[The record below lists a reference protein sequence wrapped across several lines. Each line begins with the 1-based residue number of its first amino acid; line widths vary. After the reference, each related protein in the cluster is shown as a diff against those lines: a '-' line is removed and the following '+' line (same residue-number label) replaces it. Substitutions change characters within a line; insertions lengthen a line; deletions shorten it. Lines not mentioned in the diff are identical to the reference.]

1 MEIIDK
7 NYKSKNTKKKF
18 FILYKIICILLFMK
32 LLQLFIYQ
40 INNKMKIISQIKKR
54 WISLKLK
61 KKTENINDNL
71 NNYNNSLVREN
82 NYSLEEFSINNGNI
96 SDLQNLLTYK
106 WNFSYSFNT
115 SKFLKNKYFKILKKN
130 YVFSSKYRLVKLEYV
145 IGFFDQNKNL
155 LTPPEMTL
163 YNNLH
168 FACFLE
174 TLDNKTVNSL
184 AYIYLAKY
192 IKCIEYFKFGEKIKF
207 GLTIFENKSFFQIFF
222 STEDVINYNDITH
235 ENDDVF
241 NPKIIKSKYISLR
254 SKIKTD
260 KNNKAYSLK
269 KMYLIK
275 PIINLRR
282 NQIQNISKWHF
293 GNFYNE
299 YFCFCIGGGCFKK
312 NISQK
317 CKYFYYIFIIDK
329 EKYLYPKTDYIFVDF
344 IFKSLTSDDTYPV
357 FEEMMRRNFSAHYIT
372 EKDDIFEKYCQN
384 ITQCQTIIPINKKA
398 YSAYGDFFEKY
409 LTLVLKTKSFISAKQ
424 RFYHPVGYLFYKI
437 EYITYIAVGHG
448 VCYFKD
454 YLFKKFRI
462 YGSKNNDKI
471 LIPPSKVLISIA
483 MKYGWKEEN
492 IIKLNLPRWDK
503 YNHPSKQAISH
514 DTFSGN
520 ITNNSILVMF
530 TWRMNKIFLEHNS
543 KISPFYM
550 QNLTKLLLNKE
561 LKKELEA
568 NNLTLYVSFH
578 RYLKDTYHDIIKGIL
593 RNNSNIKVIEQNDI
607 SECLS
612 KTNLVVSDFSS
623 IIFDLMYRNKPFI
636 IYVPDSNDPEIPD
649 LYYKDYIQ
657 LIKKMNE
664 GAFKVANKCNT
675 VEETV
680 KKIIYYVKNKFKI
693 DANLKTYF
701 DYFNFKQGNN
711 IDKFINYL
719 LSL

>member
-1 MEIIDK
+1 
-7 NYKSKNTKKKF
+7 
-18 FILYKIICILLFMK
+18 MK

-409 LTLVLKTKSFISAKQ
+409 LTLVLKTKAFVSGKEKHFH
-424 RFYHPVGYLFYKI
+424 RVGYLFYRI
-437 EYITYIAVGHG
+437 EYITYIGVGHG

-454 YLFKKFRI
+454 YLFDKDRI
-462 YGSKNNDKI
+462 YGNKRNNKI
-471 LIPPSKVLISIA
+471 LIPPSKILVSTA
-483 MKYGWKEEN
+483 RKHGWKDKD
-492 IIKLNLPRWDK
+492 IIKLNLPRWDR
-503 YNHPSKQAISH
+503 YNPPMGQEKVT
-514 DTFSGN
+514 DVFSGN
-520 ITNNSILVMF
+520 ITSNSILVMF
-530 TWRMNKIFLEHNS
+530 TWKKKKKYWNYE
-543 KISPFYM
+543 ISPYYM
-550 QNLTKLLLNKE
+550 ENMTKLLQNEVLG
-561 LKKELEA
+561 KELEA
-568 NNLTLYVSFH
+568 NNITLYVSFH
-578 RYLKDTYHDIIKGIL
+578 RYVRDAYQQTIIDILENTK
-593 RNNSNIKVIEQNDI
+593 NVKVIDQNDI
-607 SECLS
+607 SECLA
-612 KTNLVVSDFSS
+612 KTNLVVTDFSS
-623 IIFDLMYRNKPFI
+623 IIFDLMYREKPFV
-636 IYVPDSNDPEIPD
+636 IYVPDSNDPNITD
-649 LYYKDYIQ
+649 IYTDDYIQ
-657 LIKKMNE
+657 LIDRMNN
-664 GAFKVANKCNT
+664 GTFKTENKCES

-680 KKIIYYVKNKFKI
+680 EKIIYYIKKKFAI
-693 DANLKTYF
+693 DDKLRKYF
-701 DYFNFKQGNN
+701 KYFNFIKGNN
-711 IDKFINYL
+711 IDKFIKYL
-719 LSL
+719 VSLE